1 MNARLNSIINQYSN
15 KLLKNTKFWNFF
27 VPEFFYIQKNIY
39 LCSIKN
45 KKLCR
50 YDQLFEEQLYNRLDA
65 KNACE
70 VIMMFTIITVEN
82 KKLKIK
88 NKKRN
93 CLINKIFKLWHS

>member
-1 MNARLNSIINQYSN
+1 M
-15 KLLKNTKFWNFF
+15 
-27 VPEFFYIQKNIY
+27 
-39 LCSIKN
+39 
-45 KKLCR
+45 
-50 YDQLFEEQLYNRLDA
+50 FEEQLYNRLDA

-93 CLINKIFKLWHS
+93 CLINKIFKLWHN

>member
-1 MNARLNSIINQYSN
+1 M
-15 KLLKNTKFWNFF
+15 
-27 VPEFFYIQKNIY
+27 
-39 LCSIKN
+39 
-45 KKLCR
+45 
-50 YDQLFEEQLYNRLDA
+50 FEEQLYNRLDA

-70 VIMMFTIITVEN
+70 VIMMFAIITVEN